1 MWPLDNYEFET
12 PAQDLKW
19 NLTVIA
25 YEIWFLSPKP
35 GNPLFDLGPVAFL
48 SMNPDETEANLDTI
62 LKSYYNHF
70 RETCLTLGVK
80 LEDLL
85 WDSFE
90 KFEKEAKQVSFYD

>member
-1 MWPLDNYEFET
+1 
-12 PAQDLKW
+12 
-19 NLTVIA
+19 
-25 YEIWFLSPKP
+25 
-35 GNPLFDLGPVAFL
+35 
-48 SMNPDETEANLDTI
+48 MNPDETEANLDTI